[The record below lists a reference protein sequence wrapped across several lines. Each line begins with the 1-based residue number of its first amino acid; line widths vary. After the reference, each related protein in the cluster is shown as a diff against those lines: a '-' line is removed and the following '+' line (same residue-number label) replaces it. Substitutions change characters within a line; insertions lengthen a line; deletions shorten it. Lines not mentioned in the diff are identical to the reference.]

1 MHVLHQPPGRL
12 RFSDHARKLGQHSHA
27 VARWRRAT
35 CPAEVLAGRP
45 ADNADK
51 VTSRRVEV
59 FDALAKKCVRFSHYT
74 ETGLLETTV
83 QQAGARKE

>member
-12 RFSDHARKLGQHSHA
+12 RFSDHARKPGQHSHA

-59 FDALAKKCVRFSHYT
+59 FDACVRSSHYT